1 MLVRAKRRYIN
12 IQVRTLIIMLSD
24 LPSLICYLFNLAR
37 PVDLVCLEKCS
48 PDSVAAET
56 RRAFV

>member
-24 LPSLICYLFNLAR
+24 LPSLICYLLNL
-37 PVDLVCLEKCS
+37 VDLVCLEKCS